1 MWTKNTFE
9 FICAQLRPRLSKKN
23 TIMRKCIPLE
33 KRIAICLWHLAT
45 GEDFRSLS
53 WRFGIGKSTA
63 RLITHEVCDAIVH
76 VLLLQFIQWPTDQRL
91 HEVVQRFREMWNF
104 PQCVGT
110 IDGTHIPILTPSESS
125 ADYYNRKGFYSVI
138 MQAMVDHEY
147 K

>member
-1 MWTKNTFE
+1 M
-9 FICAQLRPRLSKKN
+9 
-23 TIMRKCIPLE
+23 
-33 KRIAICLWHLAT
+33 
-45 GEDFRSLS
+45 S